1 MTEGDVLAQKDIKSE
16 FAFDPKILD
25 TDQSFVKFIKSKVND
40 MQEKEQIESMQVGK
54 LAADEIKAL
63 LETIKK

>member
-1 MTEGDVLAQKDIKSE
+1 
-16 FAFDPKILD
+16 
-25 TDQSFVKFIKSKVND
+25 